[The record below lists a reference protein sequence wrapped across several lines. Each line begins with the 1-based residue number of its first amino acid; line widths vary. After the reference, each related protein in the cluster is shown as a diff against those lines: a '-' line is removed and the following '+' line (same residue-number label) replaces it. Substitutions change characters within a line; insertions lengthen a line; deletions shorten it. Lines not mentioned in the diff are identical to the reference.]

1 MLHAV
6 FAKGVFLRLASVPHG
21 AWVSWIDIRWEGGK
35 VAYLDH
41 FALQPQS
48 LKLDTFVLHIYV
60 QVPVARTDAA
70 VAFDDPGVEI
80 V

>member
-6 FAKGVFLRLASVPHG
+6 FAKGVFLRLASVPTG